1 MTTPNKQ
8 NPAVYG
14 RSIKLQF
21 TVIGHP
27 EPAGSKRAFPF
38 KRRDGKLGVA
48 VSDANPRAK
57 HWKQAVAC
65 IAADEMAKLQL
76 PVDRPLLDGPLK
88 VWFRIRL
95 SRPKGHY
102 RSGAHS
108 SELKPSAPVY
118 PTTRPDLLK
127 IARGVEDACTGII
140 WVDDSQIVGELLEKA
155 YGAPERVEIEIE
167 TLTL

>member
-1 MTTPNKQ
+1 MNK
-8 NPAVYG
+8 
-14 RSIKLQF
+14 IQF

-65 IAADEMAKLQL
+65 IAADEMARLQL
-76 PVDRPLLDGPLK
+76 PVDKPLLEGALRIHTAFYTMRPTSHYGTGKNAGVLK
-88 VWFRIRL
+88 
-95 SRPKGHY
+95 S
-102 RSGAHS
+102 
-108 SELKPSAPVY
+108 SAPMF
-118 PTTRPDLLK
+118 PTTRPDYGKL
-127 IARGVEDACTGII
+127 ARGLDDAMTG
-140 WVDDSQIVGELLEKA
+140 VVYQDDSQIVKAFIEKF
-155 YGAPERVEIEIE
+155 YGAPERVEVEIE